1 MAWGTATGFLTCSKS
16 NKTESEVTFYSDTGG
31 QRPKL
36 QKLYNSTDTLAPLT
50 QCDSVRTIISHGL
63 IRYPTKQTNKQTNKE
78 YPLRIATSV
87 VFKNPVHTWSSSFCC
102 WEDSSRESF
111 WGKFLSSSITCE
123 GTTRYNMKPPRTW
136 ERIAQLFSKLTE
148 LARVW
153 VCIFYSQATE
163 L

>member
-1 MAWGTATGFLTCSKS
+1 MGYCHWFSYLQQVQQNRIRSYVLQWHRRPATKVAETIQQYWH
-16 NKTESEVTFYSDTGG
+16 T
-31 QRPKL
+31 
-36 QKLYNSTDTLAPLT
+36 STSRSVWLSTNPHFTWSHSLPL
-50 QCDSVRTIISHGL
+50 
-63 IRYPTKQTNKQTNKE
+63 PNKQTNKE